1 LDLKRVYKVRGV
13 GVKDS
18 VDSVDFSSEF
28 AAEIGGA
35 TADCPSPTRDCRE
48 RRKRK
53 ERERHEVK
61 REK

>member
-1 LDLKRVYKVRGV
+1 L
-13 GVKDS
+13 
-18 VDSVDFSSEF
+18 VDFSSEF

-35 TADCPSPTRDCRE
+35 TADCPSPTPDCRE